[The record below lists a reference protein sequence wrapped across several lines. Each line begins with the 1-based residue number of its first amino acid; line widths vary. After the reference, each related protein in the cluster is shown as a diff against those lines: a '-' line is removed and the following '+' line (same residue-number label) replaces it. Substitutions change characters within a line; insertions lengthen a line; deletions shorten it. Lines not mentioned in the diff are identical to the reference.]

1 MWRTF
6 SSNKNLQIVF
16 SRLSEFVSLPGPC
29 VSPCA
34 YVPTVHRVDF
44 PQSQR
49 EYNPLFFLIYATE
62 TRVARHGN
70 ASYFPLALFI
80 WHEMTRH
87 ALGTV
92 AILEKLK
99 LTYES
104 NSNL

>member
-1 MWRTF
+1 MEGF
-6 SSNKNLQIVF
+6 ENGAQ
-16 SRLSEFVSLPGPC
+16 
-29 VSPCA
+29 
-34 YVPTVHRVDF
+34 HRVDF